1 MSKDILSEDL
11 DSADTNLINDSVR
24 FSVFD
29 IRDALNCVEDMTFE
43 QKMSVF
49 YVLNVSK
56 ESCLDND

>member
-1 MSKDILSEDL
+1 MNKDILSEDL

>member
-1 MSKDILSEDL
+1 VNKDILSEDL

>member
-1 MSKDILSEDL
+1 MSKDISSEDL

-49 YVLNVSK
+49 YILNISK
-56 ESCLDND
+56 EEQTDD

>member
-49 YVLNVSK
+49 YILNISK
-56 ESCLDND
+56 EEQTNE